1 MRVGDTVCVS
11 VRVLDCWR
19 AARRRSAVSA
29 ESLNRENFGLVVLA
43 MVVEWAELEVPLET
57 SVKRLRVRVSGRK
70 LRHKCDAS
78 MTDPSMVEAAVRR
91 HRRWTRELWPCPTG
105 AGEKSTERGAAALY
119 RKESSEWMESVVERA
134 RVPSTVSVVPYT
146 SEVSTRLP
154 CSAHSLPA
162 FRLYRVV
169 RYTAAHNPIHA
180 LATSVDNRQLSV
192 GCTDGTIGL
201 MDMATG
207 QRISTLVSDRQ
218 LRGSVQCL
226 AYAPHAPPILYSG
239 GGDKR
244 VLQWDTRIGR
254 ITQRLV
260 GHTAGVY
267 ALAAHP
273 LLAPVI
279 VSGGG
284 DATVRV
290 WDVRAT
296 GDACVHALAGH
307 AAAVRSLEVREQEP
321 QILSGSDDAT
331 MRWWQ
336 LTPRA
341 QLAGVYARHVH
352 GLCRVQRCW
361 LEVTR
366 EEHEEE
372 MEAVVSA
379 AGDGVCLWR
388 LPDGQCVARGAWV
401 HHRENAATALRDRR
415 MVSAEARD
423 ADGLVA
429 AADAYGQVWLWHWT
443 QSRWTPLERQPAGDE
458 QCVDR
463 VLFDRSTSRL
473 IVGDRAGRLRWY
485 REEEPER

>member
-1 MRVGDTVCVS
+1 
-11 VRVLDCWR
+11 
-19 AARRRSAVSA
+19 
-29 ESLNRENFGLVVLA
+29 
-43 MVVEWAELEVPLET
+43 
-57 SVKRLRVRVSGRK
+57 
-70 LRHKCDAS
+70 
-78 MTDPSMVEAAVRR
+78 MTDPNRVEAAVRW
-91 HRRWTRELWPCPTG
+91 HWRWTRELWPRPTE
-105 AGEKSTERGAAALY
+105 AGEKSAERSAAALY
-119 RKESSEWMESVVERA
+119 REESLEWVESVIERA
-134 RVPSTVSVVPYT
+134 RVPPSASLVPYT
-146 SEVSTRLP
+146 SEASTLLP
-154 CSAHSLPA
+154 YSARSLPS

-169 RYTAAHNPIHA
+169 QYTAAHNPIHA
-180 LATSVDNRQLSV
+180 LATSADNRQLSV

-201 MDMATG
+201 IDMATG

-226 AYAPHAPPILYSG
+226 AYAPHAPQILYSG

-244 VLQWDTRIGR
+244 VLQWDARIGR

-267 ALAAHP
+267 ALAVHP

-290 WDVRAT
+290 WDARAT

-341 QLAGVYARHVH
+341 QLAGVYARHAH

-361 LEVTR
+361 LEVTG

-388 LPDGQCVARGAWV
+388 LPDGQCLARGAWV
-401 HHRENAATALRDRR
+401 HHREGAATALRDRR

-423 ADGLVA
+423 VDGLVA

-443 QSRWTPLERQPAGDE
+443 QPRWTPLERQPAGDE